1 MKRLLIGFQW
11 NGRQIRN
18 SFQVAYSL
26 VNLGQINTPTS
37 HYDDDYD
44 DEEVDYD
51 DEPDVNVV
59 RPKFQ
64 NSGAGISSPAISV
77 QTQKPGKLDSS
88 QFEIVERS
96 IRRFDRYLDRTRGP
110 DSDNAKSK
118 NLRRDDFSE
127 SENED
132 RHQRDHG
139 RYSSARFP
147 PSPHRGTHP
156 RSSASP
162 GYLAPPSDRGG
173 RMQWAVARDR
183 EQNSYDRRR
192 DLAQGDFDDD
202 HHEDTPRSRAGGHHG
217 ASPRSR
223 PREYDDEYEYTHNRY
238 G

>member
-1 MKRLLIGFQW
+1 MQW

-26 VNLGQINTPTS
+26 VNLGHINTPMS

-44 DEEVDYD
+44 DEEVNYD
-51 DEPDVNVV
+51 DEPDVNVI
-59 RPKFQ
+59 RPKVQ
-64 NSGAGISSPAISV
+64 KSGADITPPAVSV
-77 QTQKPGKLDSS
+77 QAQKLGKLDST

-110 DSDNAKSK
+110 DSDYAKSK

-132 RHQRDHG
+132 RYTRDHG
-139 RYSSARFP
+139 RYSGARFP
-147 PSPHRGTHP
+147 PSPHRGAHP

-162 GYLAPPSDRGG
+162 GYLAPPSDRSG
-173 RMQWAVARDR
+173 RMQRATARDR
-183 EQNSYDRRR
+183 EQRSYDRRR
-192 DLAQGDFDDD
+192 DLAQGDVEDDY
-202 HHEDTPRSRAGGHHG
+202 HEDTPRLRAGGHLE
-217 ASPRSR
+217 AAQRSR